1 MEDNITK
8 LTDAVAKLLSRENK
22 DKSLGEV
29 SQELNDHLIEIKEL
43 VESNQISYDSLKEEI
58 RKHIEFKDGLKPG
71 SIGQLLIGCMEGSE
85 CAMSKETPEDIA
97 FAYDTK
103 NKVIVPLTNL
113 KGPISADSYCVLYI
127 NGSPSDINVSSLR
140 ELEQTGFK
148 KIKIKHKNIN
158 DLTYKT
164 LDIENINNYIEIS
177 KQDFSKNGIM
187 GIGMLLILLLLLYIL
202 MKKDGILNKKTEK
215 N

>member
-127 NGSPSDINVSSLR
+127 NGSPSDINVGSLR

-148 KIKIKHKNIN
+148 
-158 DLTYKT
+158 
-164 LDIENINNYIEIS
+164 NYIEIS